1 MDHLKALSVEI
12 SEGDLLDVASVRRSC
27 AGVDAIIATATATQ
41 PRKSADTLRSVDC
54 NGYRHLIDAARQCG
68 VQQFVYASVSTVPE
82 EDRIPLFRHKRT
94 TERYLAAS
102 GLPFTIIRA
111 AIFMDVAFAMM
122 GSDLPLRGV
131 EVPTVERPFWFSR
144 RYFNRVRGDLDQGRL
159 EVLGDGQ
166 TRHSFIAI
174 RDVAEFLVRSWRE
187 PFARNSIFEVGGPEE
202 LSMRDVVALHQALV
216 TRGIRVSSTPAFVLR
231 TLSTIMKP
239 FSEAASN
246 ILAINCLVARR
257 DVVVPGARKTASR
270 FDIQL
275 TTAERFLGSKWRI
288 RETESG

>member
-1 MDHLKALSVEI
+1 MREPLVLVVGATGQLGSVVVRKLCARSARVRALVRPGARVDHLKALSVEI

-27 AGVDAIIATATATQ
+27 AEIDAIIATATATQ

-54 NGYRHLIDAARQCG
+54 NGYRHLIDAARQFG

-131 EVPTVERPFWFSR
+131 EVPT
-144 RYFNRVRGDLDQGRL
+144 
-159 EVLGDGQ
+159 
-166 TRHSFIAI
+166 
-174 RDVAEFLVRSWRE
+174 
-187 PFARNSIFEVGGPEE
+187 
-202 LSMRDVVALHQALV
+202 
-216 TRGIRVSSTPAFVLR
+216 
-231 TLSTIMKP
+231 
-239 FSEAASN
+239 
-246 ILAINCLVARR
+246 
-257 DVVVPGARKTASR
+257 
-270 FDIQL
+270 
-275 TTAERFLGSKWRI
+275 
-288 RETESG
+288 